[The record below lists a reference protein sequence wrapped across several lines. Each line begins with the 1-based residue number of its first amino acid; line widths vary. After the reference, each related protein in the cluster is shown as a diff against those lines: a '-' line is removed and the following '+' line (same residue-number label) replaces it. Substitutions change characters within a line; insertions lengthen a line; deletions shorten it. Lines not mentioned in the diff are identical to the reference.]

1 MQYGSGNNGEYTFS
15 DIIDILSF
23 FLALKNLDL
32 NVDQNYM
39 QDVEQKFNNQM
50 SSVVDEIHKHLQIQ
64 DDKIDEILLI
74 LNQLKEENNF
84 DQ

>member
-15 DIIDILSF
+15 DIINILSF

-50 SSVVDEIHKHLQIQ
+50 SSVVDEIHKHLQVQ

-74 LNQLKEENNF
+74 LNQLKEEKET
-84 DQ
+84 

>member
-1 MQYGSGNNGEYTFS
+1 MLLWQKFKRNQLKS
-15 DIIDILSF
+15 IINILSF

-39 QDVEQKFNNQM
+39 QDVEQQFNNRL

-64 DDKIDEILLI
+64 DDKIDEILSI
-74 LNQLKEENNF
+74 LNQLKEEKEN
-84 DQ
+84 

>member
-15 DIIDILSF
+15 DIINILSF

-64 DDKIDEILLI
+64 DNKIDEILLI
-74 LNQLKEENNF
+74 LNQLKEEKEN
-84 DQ
+84 